1 MTGYLPARPVT
12 RLAAM
17 LLAVAALSGCVGASA
32 LGQAT
37 PVAVSASEA
46 ARRVSVFRAA
56 NGLPPVH
63 SDARLT
69 AIAAAHAVAMGRR
82 DALSH
87 RIGGSLPKRLSAE
100 NYRWVA
106 AAENIG
112 AGYPTLEAA
121 MEGWEQSAGH
131 RKNLLNR
138 AVTEIGIGAA
148 ATPPG
153 SKYHTYWSLIL
164 AAPRS

>member
-1 MTGYLPARPVT
+1 M
-12 RLAAM
+12 RLAAIF
-17 LLAVAALSGCVGASA
+17 LALSALSGCVGAAA

-37 PVAVSASEA
+37 PIAVNAGEA
-46 ARRVSVFRAA
+46 ARLVSAFRTA
-56 NGLPPVH
+56 NGLAPVR

-69 AIAAAHAVAMGRR
+69 AIAAAQAVAMGRR
-82 DALSH
+82 DKLSH
-87 RIGGSLPKRLSAE
+87 RAGGSLPKRLSAGD
-100 NYRWVA
+100 YSWVA

-121 MEGWEQSAGH
+121 MKGWEQSSGH

-148 ATPPG
+148 AAPPG
-153 SKYHTYWSLIL
+153 SKYHTYWSLVL